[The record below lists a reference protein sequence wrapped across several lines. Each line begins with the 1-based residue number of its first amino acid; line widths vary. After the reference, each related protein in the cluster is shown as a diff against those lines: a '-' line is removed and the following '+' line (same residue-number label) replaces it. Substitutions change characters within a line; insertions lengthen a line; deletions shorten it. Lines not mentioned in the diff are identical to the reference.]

1 MQGGVPSIQS
11 WLELGSVGTHV
22 LLQQI
27 PAEFLQQWKPAAGEI
42 MVGGGK
48 IRMGG
53 FEFYQKNPNAS
64 FPQLKRVT

>member
-27 PAEFLQQWKPAAGEI
+27 PAEFLQQ
-42 MVGGGK
+42 
-48 IRMGG
+48 
-53 FEFYQKNPNAS
+53 
-64 FPQLKRVT
+64 